1 MNEVKYTKKAK
12 SIWKKSNKARKPDQ
26 DQLSLQEDKISK

>member
-1 MNEVKYTKKAK
+1 MNEVKHINKAK
-12 SIWKKSNKARKPDQ
+12 SIWKKSSKVRKPGQ